1 MQKACKQCQERRDE
15 WGGPTTQ
22 LKFDEAR
29 KVWKERGWGWGELE
43 RVGGKE
49 GSVERGIEVGKV
61 LYV

>member
-1 MQKACKQCQERRDE
+1 LQHACKQCQKRRDE
-15 WGGPTTQ
+15 WGGLTTK

-43 RVGGKE
+43 RAGGKE

>member
-1 MQKACKQCQERRDE
+1 MGGGGSRRSA
-15 WGGPTTQ
+15 
-22 LKFDEAR
+22 LSMRHAR
-29 KVWKERGWGWGELE
+29 YGKSGGWGWGELE

>member
-1 MQKACKQCQERRDE
+1 LQGACKQCKERRKE
-15 WGGPTTQ
+15 R
-22 LKFDEAR
+22 EAR

-43 RVGGKE
+43 RAGGKE

>member
-1 MQKACKQCQERRDE
+1 LQKACKQCQERRDE
-15 WGGPTTQ
+15 WGGATTQ
-22 LKFDEAR
+22 RKFDKAR
-29 KVWKERGWGWGELE
+29 KVWKERGWEWGELE